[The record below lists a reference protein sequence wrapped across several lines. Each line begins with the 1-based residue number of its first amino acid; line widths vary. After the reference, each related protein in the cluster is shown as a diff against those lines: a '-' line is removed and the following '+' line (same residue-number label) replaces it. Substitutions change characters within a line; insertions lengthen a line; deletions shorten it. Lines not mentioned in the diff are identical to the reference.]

1 MENIHHKILFY
12 NWSSFFSFLFC
23 WIILFLF
30 CTLHLLTNKRKHADS
45 SQRFNKNYKDG
56 LELKMQTIGR
66 SFRSFGSK
74 KRSSG
79 STSQKK
85 KLILR
90 AQMVKLSHAFWW
102 WMGNSS
108 PWNLKPMAIK
118 WDCFAFAPDRGSVW
132 IEFILLKLK
141 IKNIIIK

>member
-1 MENIHHKILFY
+1 MRKSHGLILQAINGNIHYKIFFY
-12 NWSSFFSFLFC
+12 YWSSFFLALRICSP
-23 WIILFLF
+23 
-30 CTLHLLTNKRKHADS
+30 TRGSMQTM
-45 SQRFNKNYKDG
+45 NKNYKDG
-56 LELKMQTIGR
+56 LQLKMQTIGR

-132 IEFILLKLK
+132 REFILLKLK